1 MVFILGVNFH
11 EMKLVQVRQT
21 SRPHLLV
28 VHMLTVLQKALQRFY
43 AVGPQA
49 SARILAKF
57 SIHPRAKVGSLPAKT
72 ITSLTAELSN
82 MTIENDARRIIQDNI
97 KRLRDMGTYRGKRHA
112 MNLPVR
118 GQRTRSQI
126 MTARKLNRIERA
138 G

>member
-11 EMKLVQVRQT
+11 EMKLV
-21 SRPHLLV
+21 S
-28 VHMLTVLQKALQRFY
+28 KALERFY
-43 AVGPQA
+43 AIGPQS

-57 SIHPRAKVGSLPAKT
+57 SIHPRAKIGSLPAKT

-118 GQRTRSQI
+118 GQKTRTQI
-126 MTARKLNRIERA
+126 MSARKLNRIERA